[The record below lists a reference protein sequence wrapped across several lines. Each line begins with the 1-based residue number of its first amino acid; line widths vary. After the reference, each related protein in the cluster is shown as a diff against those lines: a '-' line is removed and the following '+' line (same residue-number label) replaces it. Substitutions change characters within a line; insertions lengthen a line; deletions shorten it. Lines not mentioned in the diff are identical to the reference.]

1 MRMRAMLVGLLALAA
16 TSAHATEKPRHN
28 GPYIGLMAGYGTN
41 MISPEGGTFDWA
53 GAGATGG
60 WAGAG
65 ATGGAFAGYGVN
77 VANGLYLGLEGDI
90 ALRDI
95 KGTASD
101 GITSITAKNELMGT
115 VRGRAGFIA
124 GPALLYATAGVAITE
139 SKLAVTGLGSDDK
152 LIYGL
157 VAGVGI
163 EAEITRVMFVRIEGR
178 HTRFQ
183 DETFSLLPGLNA
195 TVDRQADNTIMGG
208 LGFKF

>member
-41 MISPEGGTFDWA
+41 MISPEGGTFD
-53 GAGATGG
+53 

-139 SKLAVTGLGSDDK
+139 SKLAVTGLGSDAK